1 MTPLVTVFIPA
12 YNAGQYIKETVESVL
27 RQTYGHFELLIVNDG
42 STDET
47 VQIIEG
53 FQDPRIRLCHND
65 RNRGLSYTRNRGL
78 ELATGE
84 YIAFLDADD
93 LALPHRLQTQVA
105 FLEAHPQYNLVGSW
119 FHTMTDGAVKRQRYH
134 AGQYK
139 IRNAGMVFMPML
151 TTSTIMIRTS
161 FIREKRLSYSEAYFV
176 AEDHAFLIDCA
187 RYTDIVC
194 LSKPVTIYRL
204 GHESV
209 SKKSSQ
215 EKVAERR
222 RVISQVQQMAIEA
235 QGIVLTDEQKK
246 AFERLFL
253 DPPCPV
259 TPDEMEQ
266 GLEALQEIDRQ
277 FYEKGVKGFGEEAR
291 RVLFQAIWRM
301 PVSRRQKRKY
311 LGIRFRGEPVASV
324 LFGYWLL
331 WKYSLQGR

>member
-12 YNAGQYIKETVESVL
+12 YNAGQYIKETIESVL
-27 RQTYGHFELLIVNDG
+27 QQTYENFELLIVNDG
-42 STDET
+42 STDDT
-47 VQIIEG
+47 VRIIEE
-53 FQDPRIRLCHND
+53 FRDPRIRLCHND
-65 RNRGLSYTRNRGL
+65 QNRGLSYTRNRGL
-78 ELATGE
+78 ELAKGE

-93 LALPHRLQTQVA
+93 LALPHRLQTEVT
-105 FLEAHPQYNLVGSW
+105 FLEAHPQYDLVGSW
-119 FHTMTDGAVKRQRYH
+119 FHTIIDGTVKRQRYH

-139 IRNAGMVFMPML
+139 IRNAGMIFMPML

-161 FIREKRLSYSEAYFV
+161 FIRKNRLSYSEAYFV

-209 SKKSSQ
+209 SKRSS
-215 EKVAERR
+215 EKQVEERR
-222 RVISQVQQMAIEA
+222 RVISQVQQLAMEA
-235 QGIVLTDEQKK
+235 QGITLTKGQKK
-246 AFERLFL
+246 AFERLFW

-259 TPDEMEQ
+259 APKEMEA

-277 FYEKGVKGFGEEAR
+277 FYEKGVRGFGEEAR

-301 PVSRRQKRKY
+301 SVSRRQKWKY
-311 LGIRFRGEPVASV
+311 LGIRFCKEPVASR
-324 LFGYWLL
+324 LFGYWLFL
-331 WKYSLQGR
+331 KYSLQGR